1 VSLTRGSGH
10 DTGGTGREEEIR
22 AIGAAIR
29 RRRKERGMS
38 LKELS
43 ERSGLSSGF
52 LSLVERGRSALAITS
67 LYNVARAL
75 DADMASFLPG
85 ERAMEERHPL
95 PHVVRAEE
103 NSKLEMISSERT
115 YKMLSPR
122 GPGLVLEPLLVT
134 VQPSEDFE
142 EPYTHEGEE
151 FAYVL
156 SGELIYLV
164 DGREYRLGP
173 GDSIHVKSTV
183 PHAIHNP
190 SDEPAQV
197 LWVLTPRLFR

>member
-1 VSLTRGSGH
+1 MPLRRGSAHEAGSIGH
-10 DTGGTGREEEIR
+10 EAEIR

-29 RRRKERGMS
+29 SLRKERGLS

-43 ERSGLSSGF
+43 ERTGLSSGF
-52 LSLVERGRSALAITS
+52 LSLVERGHSSLAITS
-67 LYNVARAL
+67 LYNIAKAL
-75 DADMASFLPG
+75 DTDMASFLPD
-85 ERAMEERHPL
+85 APTVEERHPL

-103 NSKLEMISSERT
+103 NSKLEIISSERT

-122 GPGLVLEPLLVT
+122 GPGLALEPLLVT
-134 VQPSEDFE
+134 MQPSESFE

-156 SGELIYLV
+156 SGELIFLI
-164 DGREYRLGP
+164 DGEEYRLGP
-173 GDSIHVKSTV
+173 GDSIQLKSTV

-190 SDEPAQV
+190 SNEPVQA